1 MQATRTFGSA
11 LIALAAIGLASAAEA
26 QEFPSSNVG
35 QFLPSVTVLD
45 QKLKND
51 AVSVT
56 YAYLPQAGRLAI
68 LTGDPAKKS
77 SASVLGSVDLGAGD
91 HREVKVPLQS
101 EPKAGM
107 RMWAQVEQSKSDK
120 PFANSDERAEQSFKA
135 L

>member
-1 MQATRTFGSA
+1 MQATRTFGPA
-11 LIALAAIGLASAAEA
+11 LIALATIGLASAAEA
-26 QEFPSSNVG
+26 QEFPSTKVG

-56 YAYLPQAGRLAI
+56 YAYLPQAGKLAI

-77 SASVLGSVDLGAGD
+77 AASIVGSIDLGAGD
-91 HREVKVPLQS
+91 HREVKVPLSS

-107 RMWAQVEQSKSDK
+107 QLWAQVEQGKSNK